1 MVTTPPTGVPAHAST
16 TSPTPCRPWCDH
28 DGRFPTVHESAKATL
43 PGPAALATG
52 REALLEVRTS
62 IDDDFMGT
70 PGVVIKHADNGV
82 SVSPASAM
90 AFARELVAFA
100 EQVYRAAEQA
110 KAVAA

>member
-1 MVTTPPTGVPAHAST
+1 M
-16 TSPTPCRPWCDH
+16 
-28 DGRFPTVHESAKATL
+28 
-43 PGPAALATG
+43 
-52 REALLEVRTS
+52 
-62 IDDDFMGT
+62 
-70 PGVVIKHADNGV
+70 IKHADNGV